1 MILLIDNYDSFTYN
15 LVDYFGQLTDDV
27 RIFRNDAISVAQIE
41 ALHPTGIVIS
51 PGPGTP
57 NDSGISIE
65 VVRQLGEHIPI
76 LGICL
81 GHQCIGQVYGG
92 EIVAGDQPVHGKVS
106 PIKHNGDILFNG
118 LPDPF
123 PATRYHSLIVK
134 RKTLPDELQ
143 ILAETEDGTI
153 MALKHKSYPVTG
165 LQFHPESVLTT
176 HGIQILK
183 NWLDAIK
190 KGVDK

>member
-27 RIFRNDAISVAQIE
+27 RVFRNDAISVAQIE

-51 PGPGTP
+51 PGPGKP
-57 NDSGISIE
+57 NDSGISTE
-65 VVRQLGEHIPI
+65 VVRQLGDQIPI

-92 EIVAGDQPVHGKVS
+92 EIVVGDQPVHGKVS
-106 PIKHNGDILFNG
+106 PIKHNGDTLFNG

-123 PATRYHSLIVK
+123 PATRYHSLVVK
-134 RKTLPDELQ
+134 RETLPDELQ
-143 ILAETEDGTI
+143 IIAETEDRTI
-153 MALKHKSYPVTG
+153 MAIKHKTKPVTG

-176 HGIQILK
+176 HGMQILK
-183 NWLDAIK
+183 NWLDTIK
-190 KGVDK
+190 NRS